1 MAKSWKDLT
10 LEEAVERA
18 KGVSRQ
24 ALHTAI
30 RTYTANGRTDIVE
43 QLLLVRK
50 TIKRDKRIDKVGKE
64 TIEAKEAS
72 KEAREA
78 AVADFETYESRP
90 VPGFEGNWSVT
101 PDGRVWSHS
110 YARWLLE
117 NLIRPNQRSDK
128 VYHYVGGGKSALAL
142 HRAVALAY
150 VPNPENRRNVR
161 HKDGNT
167 ANNHMDNLEWWGKVV
182 ESVKT

>member
-18 KGVSRQ
+18 KGISRQ
-24 ALHTAI
+24 ALHIAI

-43 QLLLVRK
+43 QLRQVRK
-50 TIKRDKRIDKVGKE
+50 TLKRDKRIEKVGKD
-64 TIEAKEAS
+64 TIEAQEAS
-72 KEAREA
+72 QAARA
-78 AVADFETYESRP
+78 ALVADFEAHESRL
-90 VPGFEGNWSVT
+90 VPGFDGKWSVT
-101 PDGRVWSHS
+101 PDGKVWSHVHTK
-110 YARWLLE
+110 WLRVT
-117 NLIRPNQRSDK
+117 LIQPSQRSQK
-128 VYHYVGGGKSALAL
+128 VYHYVGGGKSALAV

-167 ANNHMDNLEWWGKVV
+167 ANNHFSNLEWWGKVV
-182 ESVKT
+182 HTDA